1 MKKVTILALHL
12 GYGGI
17 EKSIVHLANSLC
29 NKYDVEIVCSYKL
42 YDKPSFPVDPKVDIK
57 YLIVTRLPSL
67 LQEYNTLLKEKS
79 FIKLNKRINEE
90 YIHKKKRKKLFKDT
104 YAGLSIYNKRAKT
117 MKDYI
122 KYCDSDIIISTKD
135 VFHKWLSD
143 YGSKDALKIG
153 WEHEHHNGN
162 MKYVRKFIRF
172 TKNLD
177 YLVVVSKSL
186 QEFYSEKLKKY
197 NCECVYI
204 PNALDKVLKTS
215 SKLTNKKLICIS
227 NLDYEKGH
235 FDLLEIFKR
244 INEKYPDWKLDIF
257 GDGILKPKLKEF
269 VKDKKINN
277 VKFYGFRDKEFIID
291 SLRDSSIYL
300 MCSYVE
306 SFGITL
312 IEAMNEG
319 LPCIAFDSAEGAR
332 EIIRNGYNGYLIKD
346 RDISKYVSK
355 VESLIEDVELRKKL
369 GANAKKCVSQFDIKI
384 VSKEWLKLLKKA
396 M

>member
-1 MKKVTILALHL
+1 
-12 GYGGI
+12 
-17 EKSIVHLANSLC
+17 
-29 NKYDVEIVCSYKL
+29 
-42 YDKPSFPVDPKVDIK
+42 
-57 YLIVTRLPSL
+57 
-67 LQEYNTLLKEKS
+67 
-79 FIKLNKRINEE
+79 
-90 YIHKKKRKKLFKDT
+90 
-104 YAGLSIYNKRAKT
+104 

-186 QEFYSEKLKKY
+186 KEFYSEKLKKY

-235 FDLLEIFKR
+235 FDLLEIFKK
-244 INEKYPDWKLDIF
+244 INENYPDWKLDIF

-300 MCSYVE
+300 MCSYAE

-369 GANAKKCVSQFDIKI
+369 GTNAKKCVSQFDIKI

>member
-29 NKYDVEIVCSYKL
+29 DKYDVEIVCSYKL

-186 QEFYSEKLKKY
+186 QKFYSQKLKKY

-332 EIIRNGYNGYLIKD
+332 EIIKNGYNGYLIKD
-346 RDISKYVSK
+346 RDISKYTSK

-369 GANAKKCVSQFDIKI
+369 GSNAKKSVSQFDIKI